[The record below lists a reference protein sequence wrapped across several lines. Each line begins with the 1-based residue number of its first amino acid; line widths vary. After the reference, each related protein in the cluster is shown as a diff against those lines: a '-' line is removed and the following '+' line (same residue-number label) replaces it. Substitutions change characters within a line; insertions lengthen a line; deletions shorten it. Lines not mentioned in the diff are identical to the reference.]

1 MSYKD
6 SGTTVLALLAG
17 AAIGAGLGILFAPE
31 KGSKTR
37 NKIKGEFDSQT
48 SDLKDKFDELSESLK
63 SKFSKGKVDLETGF
77 DHLVNNVDDKTEDVI
92 ALLEKK
98 LQQLKS
104 SASKITSN

>member
-6 SGTTVLALLAG
+6 SGTTALALLAG

-37 NKIKGEFDSQT
+37 NKIKGEFDNQT
-48 SDLKDKFDELSESLK
+48 SDLKSKFDELSESLK
-63 SKFSKGKVDLETGF
+63 SKFSKGKVDLESGF

-98 LQQLKS
+98 LQELKS